1 MTGYPPSDLLLR
13 SDFLENVEIYKNKI
27 VEITIN
33 KKTIFSLSIPHK
45 KKKIFNSLF
54 LIKSGKIIKEF
65 TKSKLPNYGVFDEKR
80 YFSVKEEI
88 F

>member
-1 MTGYPPSDLLLR
+1 LTGYPPSDLILR

-45 KKKIFNSLF
+45 KKK
-54 LIKSGKIIKEF
+54 
-65 TKSKLPNYGVFDEKR
+65 
-80 YFSVKEEI
+80 
-88 F
+88 